1 MIKAD
6 DPWLPFG
13 LGFAGLIP
21 FWGLALAHG
30 TGVPLGASLTAPAT
44 ALATYAA
51 TILAFLG
58 GVRWGFAVKAAN
70 QSLASRDYVVSVL
83 PQLLGWVALALDD
96 PWRLVVL
103 GVLLLALG
111 FVDHDLVSRGLAP
124 RWFGR
129 LRLVLS
135 LGAGS
140 ALLLAA
146 AS

>member
-1 MIKAD
+1 MMKAE

-30 TGVPLGASLTAPAT
+30 TNIPFGASGTATTT

-51 TILAFLG
+51 TILSFLG
-58 GVRWGFAVKAAN
+58 GVRWGFAVKTDN
-70 QSLASRDYVVSVL
+70 QSLASRDYVVSVT
-83 PQLLGWVALALDD
+83 PQLLGWVALALTD
-96 PWRLVVL
+96 PWRLLTLAALLVGL
-103 GVLLLALG
+103 GMI
-111 FVDHDLVSRGLAP
+111 DHDLVTRGIAP

-129 LRLVLS
+129 LRVVLS
-135 LGAGS
+135 VGAGA